1 MAASWC
7 RPIGNLLKRR
17 YDRLSIMACQIAA
30 GSEPLSSIPSSGLT
44 FRKPK
49 TAQMSSDDGKE
60 THREMKNLPE
70 SKDDSPLFTTLI
82 KIATRAATHQNEI
95 VIFAIRG
102 S

>member
-1 MAASWC
+1 
-7 RPIGNLLKRR
+7 
-17 YDRLSIMACQIAA
+17 MACQIAA